1 MNSKKIG
8 KYKRIKE
15 QLIPLFEK
23 VEDPVSRMASAVALL
38 KNKFNYFY
46 WAGFYRFVRN
56 RLLIGPYQGTLACM
70 ELEKDKGVCWHG
82 INTGQ
87 TVIVPDVNKFPGH
100 IACDSKS
107 KSEVVAPVKDRTG
120 NIVAI
125 LDVDSK
131 ELNSFD
137 EDDKAGLGLIADL
150 IYKDL

>member
-46 WAGFYRFVRN
+46 WVGFYRFVRN
-56 RLLIGPYQGTLACM
+56 RLLVGPYQGTLACM
-70 ELEKDKGVCWHG
+70 ELEKDSGVCWRG

-107 KSEVVAPVKDRTG
+107 KSELVAPVKDRTG
-120 NIVAI
+120 NIVAA
-125 LDVDSK
+125 LDVDSIDF
-131 ELNSFD
+131 NSFD
-137 EDDKAGLGLIADL
+137 EDDKKGLGLIADL